1 MDNITIKAIGKYA
14 LILVICYGIELLFSH
29 SSRFLM
35 DESSSGYIPKVL
47 SVLPIVF
54 TFVLNIV
61 VAIII
66 NMDKSKLGIEGK
78 YSVLL
83 TIFYRPIGVVVF
95 LIYLINKEFSRKA
108 SL

>member
-1 MDNITIKAIGKYA
+1 
-14 LILVICYGIELLFSH
+14 
-29 SSRFLM
+29 M
-35 DESSSGYIPKVL
+35 DESSSDYIPKVL
-47 SVLPIVF
+47 SVLTIVL
-54 TFVLNIV
+54 TFVLNIA

-108 SL
+108 SLWYMGQAYWYTAMIKGNTNVETTFKIHK